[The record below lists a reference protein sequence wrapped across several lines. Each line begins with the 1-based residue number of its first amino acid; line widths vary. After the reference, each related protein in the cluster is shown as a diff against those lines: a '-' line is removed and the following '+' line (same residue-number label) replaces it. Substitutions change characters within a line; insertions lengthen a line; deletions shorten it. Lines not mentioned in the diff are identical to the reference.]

1 MSLRNILIIVVV
13 LLLLVGGWF
22 SSQNGGEPVEVARVT
37 RGDIRSVVE
46 DRGKTRLP
54 RTWNITMPF
63 AGRVQS
69 LAAFPEQT
77 EVKEQQLLT
86 QIVPA
91 DLQLRLDS
99 ATAMKQRIE
108 ASIVENNN
116 VSVELVSK
124 QQSEEMVRSMES
136 TVKAA
141 TNRLESGMAKFNYA
155 TRVFERMKQLW
166 QTKSKS
172 EEEYDQA
179 QLNLVESDVDYKQDQ
194 LVLASLQAM
203 LSATKL
209 MPVALDAY
217 MDRKKGDSAKVLERQ
232 LEESKV
238 QIKEVQRDIERAK
251 LVSPIN
257 GVVLERAIVDEQYL
271 AAGTMLL
278 KLGNLDELEFEVDI
292 LSQDVVQVKV
302 GDTAEIVGPAIGPKP
317 VIGQV
322 TRIYPAGFT
331 KVSSLGVEQQR
342 VKVIVTISP
351 AELKKL
357 RDERGLGV
365 DYRVRIRVI
374 TERKSN
380 VLQVPRSAMFR
391 GADGQWSLFVVR
403 GKAVEQLPVEIGIMN
418 DEAAEIIS
426 SNLQADELVV
436 LAPPTSLK
444 SNTKVTFEERPAVK
458 SALPATGD

>member
-1 MSLRNILIIVVV
+1 
-13 LLLLVGGWF
+13 
-22 SSQNGGEPVEVARVT
+22 
-37 RGDIRSVVE
+37 
-46 DRGKTRLP
+46 
-54 RTWNITMPF
+54 
-63 AGRVQS
+63 
-69 LAAFPEQT
+69 
-77 EVKEQQLLT
+77 
-86 QIVPA
+86 
-91 DLQLRLDS
+91 
-99 ATAMKQRIE
+99 
-108 ASIVENNN
+108 
-116 VSVELVSK
+116 
-124 QQSEEMVRSMES
+124 
-136 TVKAA
+136 
-141 TNRLESGMAKFNYA
+141 
-155 TRVFERMKQLW
+155 MKQLW
-166 QTKSKS
+166 QSKSKS

-271 AAGTMLL
+271 TAGTMLL

-292 LSQDVVQVKV
+292 LSQDVVHVKV
-302 GDTAEIVGPAIGPKP
+302 NDIAEIVGPAIGPKP
-317 VIGQV
+317 VLGKV

-374 TERKSN
+374 TEQKSN

-403 GKAVEQLPVEIGIMN
+403 GNKVEQLPVQIGIMN

-426 SNLQADELVV
+426 TNLQADELVV

-444 SNTKVTFEERPAVK
+444 TDTKVKYEERPAVK